1 MATNDFII
9 DLVEKL
15 QEDNLEYLVIYV
27 QKGKLDSHANAYFD
41 IVTQEGAEMI
51 GVTVDEVFNKL
62 ENPEDDL
69 TDGEEDIDN
78 DSPYF
83 DENEDSE

>member
-27 QKGKLDSHANAYFD
+27 QKGKQDSHANAYFD

-62 ENPEDDL
+62 ENPEDDF
-69 TDGEEDIDN
+69 TDGEVDIDN